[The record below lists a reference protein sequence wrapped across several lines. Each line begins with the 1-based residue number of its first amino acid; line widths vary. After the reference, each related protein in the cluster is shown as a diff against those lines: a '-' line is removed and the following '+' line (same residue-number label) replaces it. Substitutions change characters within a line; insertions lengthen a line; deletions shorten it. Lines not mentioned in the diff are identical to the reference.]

1 MQTGLYIDITA
12 PSVHRDGEGKQI
24 VFKAKDGHAH
34 LGEHVTPLQ
43 RSAFEGI
50 EVDVPT
56 APEKLLAQEYSE
68 SALTARVFREY
79 EFDRSLQWIAI
90 RSTTQHEEPAM
101 GT

>member
-1 MQTGLYIDITA
+1 
-12 PSVHRDGEGKQI
+12 VHRDKEGKQI
-24 VFKAKDGHAH
+24 VLKAKDGHAH
-34 LGEHVTPLQ
+34 LGGHVTPLQ

-68 SALTARVFREY
+68 SALTVRVFREY
-79 EFDRSLQWIAI
+79 EFDRSQQWIAI
-90 RSTTQHEEPAM
+90 RSATQHEKPVM

>member
-1 MQTGLYIDITA
+1 M
-12 PSVHRDGEGKQI
+12 HRDREGKQI

-56 APEKLLAQEYSE
+56 TPEKLLAQEYSE

-90 RSTTQHEEPAM
+90 RSATQHEEPAM